1 MHTLIASPHQ
11 IDWVEAPPSTP
22 QAGEALLQPLA
33 VGICGSDLH
42 VFEGQHPF
50 VSYPVYPGHEVAAK
64 VVAVGP
70 GVDPSWQGAL
80 VALEPS
86 LTCGRCEPCRSGR
99 YNICEKLKV
108 MGFQAPGAM
117 AEHFVSPIQNLHPL
131 PEGFDV
137 ELGAMIE
144 PLAVAVHA
152 VALTQV
158 QGRRVAVLGA
168 GTIGLLVAQV
178 ARAYGAASVE
188 VVDLLEPRR
197 RVAES
202 LGLQAK
208 TPDSAKYDVIFE
220 CVGSEKALEAAI
232 QGIRK
237 GGTIIVV
244 GVYGQ
249 PITISAGLIQDWEI
263 GLKGSLM
270 YTFHDYQEAI
280 RLFASGQ
287 VQGRA
292 LITHRFALPEVQ
304 QAFRAALER
313 GKALKVMLLAS

>member
-1 MHTLIASPHQ
+1 
-11 IDWVEAPPSTP
+11 
-22 QAGEALLQPLA
+22 

-50 VSYPVYPGHEVAAK
+50 VSYPVYPGHEVAAR

-86 LTCGRCEPCRSGR
+86 LTCGRCEACRSGR

-117 AEHFVSPIQNLHPL
+117 AEHFVSPVQNLHRL

-152 VALTQV
+152 VALTQL
-158 QGRRVAVLGA
+158 QGRKVAVLGA
-168 GTIGLLVAQV
+168 GTIGLLVGQV
-178 ARAYGAASVE
+178 ARAYGAAGVE
-188 VVDLLEPRR
+188 VVDPLEPRR
-197 RVAES
+197 RVAED

-220 CVGSEKALEAAI
+220 CVGSEKALESAI

-237 GGTIIVV
+237 GGTIVVV

-249 PITISAGLIQDWEI
+249 PTTISAGLIQDWEI
-263 GLKGSLM
+263 SLKGSLM
-270 YTFHDYQEAI
+270 YTFHDYREAI
-280 RLFASGQ
+280 RLFAGGQ

-292 LITHRFALPEVQ
+292 LITHRFALPQVQ
-304 QAFRAALER
+304 QAFGAALER